1 MYRLLADITMLGL
14 IALFFALLV
23 GMVFLFKF
31 ILNRSSEKILE
42 KNQPTDDLNK
52 KYYSV
57 DINKYRGLI
66 SRVGLTMSLGLV
78 LLAFEFPDFEEQ
90 VLVDLGTLD
99 TEMEEQIEIPPTE
112 QKPPPP
118 PKVVQPQ
125 IIEVPDEEE
134 IEEEIEE
141 VFEEFDEEVVIEE
154 PVEVIEEEPKEEE
167 PVDKIFTIVEESA
180 APVGGMTTF
189 YKFIKKN
196 LKYPRQAKRMGI
208 EGKVFLSFIVDKDG
222 GITDVQVI
230 RGIGGGCDEEA
241 VRILK
246 ASPKWK
252 PGKQRGVPVRQK
264 MTFPI
269 NFRLK

>member
-1 MYRLLADITMLGL
+1 MYRLLESMTMVGL
-14 IALFFALLV
+14 FVLFFVVLI
-23 GMVFLFKF
+23 GMVFLFRY
-31 ILNRSSEKILE
+31 ILSSSSDKIIA
-42 KNQPTDDLNK
+42 KNQPSDDLTK
-52 KYYSV
+52 KYHAV
-57 DINKYRGLI
+57 DINKYKSLIGYIGL
-66 SRVGLTMSLGLV
+66 SMSMALV
-78 LLAFEFPDFEEQ
+78 LLAFEFPDFEEK
-90 VLVDLGTLD
+90 VLVNLGTLD

-141 VFEEFDEEVVIEE
+141 VFEEFEEETVIEEVEEVV
-154 PVEVIEEEPKEEE
+154 EEEVVEEE
-167 PVDKIFTIVEESA
+167 PVDKVFTIVEESA

-189 YKFIKKN
+189 YKHIKKN

-208 EGKVFLSFIVDKDG
+208 EGKVFLSFIVDRDG
-222 GITDVQVI
+222 SITDIQVI

-246 ASPKWK
+246 GSPKWK
-252 PGKQRGVPVRQK
+252 PGKQRGRPVRQK

-269 NFRLK
+269 NFKLK